1 MISLLWNMTQYTK
14 TGWHY
19 RPKQGFSTQWTLKC
33 FLSVKWHSNIPQSL
47 KVTCLQKN
55 DSLLEFS
62 ALKQGKL
69 VSSQPRLAEKSPSPS
84 QGRVSVSMGTE
95 CGYMKGK
102 YNAECLQIPKRRGH
116 VHTKKKKCDSKR
128 VWKAEK
134 GEQTEVMWLD
144 L

>member
-19 RPKQGFSTQWTLKC
+19 RPKQGFSTQWTLKS
-33 FLSVKWHSNIPQSL
+33 FLSVKWRSNIPQSL

-102 YNAECLQIPKRRGH
+102 YNADCLQIPKRRGH
-116 VHTKKKKCDSKR
+116 VHTKKNVTPKECEKLKKENRLK
-128 VWKAEK
+128 
-134 GEQTEVMWLD
+134 
-144 L
+144 